1 MSLKI
6 SIPIEKDLSPKI
18 AVFGV
23 GGGGV
28 NAVNNMVSSNL
39 EGVDFFVANTYAQAL
54 DNSLATNKIKF
65 GITSTKGLGAGSDPK
80 VGAIAAEES
89 TNEII
94 EALDR
99 YNLIFIT
106 AGMGGGTG
114 TGGAPIVAKIAK
126 EIEVKTKNRNDE
138 CHNEDNKK
146 PHG

>member
-6 SIPIEKDLSPKI
+6 SIPVEKDLSPKI

-28 NAVNNMVSSNL
+28 NAVNNMISSNL
-39 EGVDFFVANTYAQAL
+39 EGVDFFVANTDAQAL
-54 DNSLATNKIKF
+54 DHSLATNKIKF

-94 EALDR
+94 ESLD
-99 YNLIFIT
+99 
-106 AGMGGGTG
+106 
-114 TGGAPIVAKIAK
+114 KQ
-126 EIEVKTKNRNDE
+126 
-138 CHNEDNKK
+138 
-146 PHG
+146 